1 MRYIIIISIVF
12 LTLVFGCQQKSVEGI
27 QNEIDRISTSWTP
40 DKRVAICNLK
50 LIKGEGGELIL
61 KGESMFPGAKKEV
74 FQLFTSRGINA
85 TDSVTILPDTLHLQK
100 SWGLVSLSVA
110 NLRSKPAHSSELV
123 SQAIMGTP
131 VRLLKESEDWL
142 LIQTPDR
149 YIAWTNKSAVQ
160 QLSQQAMV
168 DWRNASRMIYT
179 STSGTIYQDDQ
190 QSEVQSD
197 LVAGAIVVRL
207 SEKLNLAKVGLPD
220 GRVGYVNRMDWL
232 DFKQWKDTVT
242 LAGNRMI
249 TTGKKFLGFPYLWGG
264 TSSKGLDCSGFV
276 KTVCFLNG
284 VILERDASQQVK
296 HGVELD
302 PASGWDKL
310 QKGDLLFFGSKQP
323 YRVTHVGMYIGEG
336 EFIHE
341 SGFVHI
347 NSLDKNSTLFNNDL
361 AAKLL
366 GARRIIGFSPE
377 QGYWLLRQHNW
388 Y

>member
-160 QLSQQAMV
+160 QQSQQAMV